1 MSIERQEGNAVTV
14 YLGLGANLGNRQQNI
29 SRAIEMLSRR
39 VHVEQV
45 SSYYETEPEGYSQQP
60 RFLNAVCE
68 ATTTLAPEE
77 LLSTAKE
84 IEAAMGRKPSFRDA
98 PRPIDVDIL
107 FYGERVIR
115 SPQLVVPHPHVEERA
130 FVLVPLEEI
139 ASELAHPVSGRTVKE
154 MLRDLGTIEGVTK
167 WKEAKDV

>member
-68 ATTTLAPEE
+68 AITTLAPEE

-115 SPQLVVPHPHVEERA
+115 SPQLTIPHPHLEERA

-154 MLRDLGTIEGVTK
+154 MLRELGTIEGVVK
-167 WKEAKDV
+167 WKEVKDV

>member
-1 MSIERQEGNAVTV
+1 MSIERPKGNPVRV

-29 SRAIEMLSRR
+29 STAIEMLSRW

-45 SSYYETEPEGYSQQP
+45 SSYYETEPAGYSQQP

-68 ATTTLAPEE
+68 AITTLAPEE
-77 LLSTAKE
+77 LFSAAKE
-84 IEAAMGRKPSFRDA
+84 IEVTMGRKPSFRDA

-107 FYGERVIR
+107 FYGDSVFR
-115 SPQLVVPHPHVEERA
+115 SPQLIIPHPHLEERA

-139 ASELAHPVSGRTVKE
+139 ASEMVHPVSGRTVTE
-154 MLRDLGTIEGVTK
+154 MLRELGTIEGVTK

>member
-1 MSIERQEGNAVTV
+1 MGS
-14 YLGLGANLGNRQQNI
+14 NLGNRQQNI
-29 SRAIEMLSRR
+29 SRAIEALSRR

-77 LLSTAKE
+77 LLSAAKE
-84 IEAAMGRKPSFRDA
+84 IEAAMGRKPSFRNA

-139 ASELAHPVSGRTVKE
+139 ASEMVHPVSGRTVKE
-154 MLRDLGTIEGVTK
+154 MLRELGTIEGVVK